1 MDGTKGIAVL
11 HNTDLVERY
20 GYLER
25 FPGYPGADE
34 VHSVA
39 VEESVLKLGSDN
51 TRWSDVPYAAGACVL
66 RGNRAVRGFGLFLAR
81 GQQDGGEG
89 EG

>member
-11 HNTDLVERY
+11 HNTDLVQRY
-20 GYLER
+20 GHLER

-51 TRWSDVPYAAGACVL
+51 SGWSDVPHASGAGVF
-66 RGNRAVRGFGLFLAR
+66 RRNGTFRYFGLFLAG
-81 GQQDGGEG
+81 GQ
-89 EG
+89 